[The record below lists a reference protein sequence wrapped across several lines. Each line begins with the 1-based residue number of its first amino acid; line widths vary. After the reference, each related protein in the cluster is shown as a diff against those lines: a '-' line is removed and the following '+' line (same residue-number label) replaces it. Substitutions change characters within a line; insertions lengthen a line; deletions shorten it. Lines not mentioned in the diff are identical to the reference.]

1 MQSHTTQLLAQE
13 TSSSRAKARTVILY
27 QNVDNLW
34 IRDLGPAPIMAP
46 MVQWRLCPLFWMV
59 TTHCSDINLLRQW
72 PLSHGGYS
80 DPDSIDSMPVFWR
93 FMLARRRRTAT
104 LVRAQPL
111 SAQPLPT
118 LRTATLRTAT
128 PPHSQIG
135 PPVSLEDRSL
145 DTRLLER
152 RFWSSGRLRNLRVN
166 WATGC

>member
-1 MQSHTTQLLAQE
+1 MFTTFGFATSDLLQSWL
-13 TSSSRAKARTVILY
+13 
-27 QNVDNLW
+27 
-34 IRDLGPAPIMAP
+34 
-46 MVQWRLCPLFWMV
+46 QWSNGGCPLFWMV
-59 TTHCSDINLLRQW
+59 TTYCSDINLLRQW